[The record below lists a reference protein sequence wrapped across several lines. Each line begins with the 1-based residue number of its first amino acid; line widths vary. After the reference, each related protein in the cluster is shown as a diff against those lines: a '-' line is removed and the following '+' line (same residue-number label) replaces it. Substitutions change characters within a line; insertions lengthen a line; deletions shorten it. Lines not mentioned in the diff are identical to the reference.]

1 MTVSKEISLVI
12 MVIIDLLAFPLLCC
26 IWSSFYF
33 KVQHI
38 TDCYRADLGKVPFL
52 CGHLVMEVEIMI
64 IATVMVTQIPSGL
77 YPSVVPQ
84 KMVTFP
90 GTQRRAAQLWQ
101 LHTAVGLLERN
112 RFVVSWDN
120 HTYNKFHS
128 YMVCDM
134 TDKDLQ
140 EKVILCVWSVY

>member
-1 MTVSKEISLVI
+1 
-12 MVIIDLLAFPLLCC
+12 
-26 IWSSFYF
+26 
-33 KVQHI
+33 
-38 TDCYRADLGKVPFL
+38 
-52 CGHLVMEVEIMI
+52 MEVEIMI

-112 RFVVSWDN
+112 RFVVS
-120 HTYNKFHS
+120 
-128 YMVCDM
+128 
-134 TDKDLQ
+134 
-140 EKVILCVWSVY
+140 